1 MSGIVIAEMRQ
12 EHLDGVLAIEHRSF
26 PSPWTRTAF
35 ASHLQHPEFAKY
47 LVAVRGDLVVGYTGL
62 FFGGGQGQITNLAA
76 HPDYRHQGIGSRLL
90 LTSIDYCVA
99 LGLQGISLEVRVS
112 NADAQTMY
120 ERFGFAKVGR
130 RKGYYQ
136 ETGEDAYVMCIFNLN
151 NHEEVAKLESIRR
164 DLGLYE
170 C

>member
-1 MSGIVIAEMRQ
+1 MRQ

-112 NADAQTMY
+112 NEDAQTMY

-151 NHEEVAKLESIRR
+151 NHEEVAKLDSIRR